1 LCFQFTQ
8 ASFPWLRSVEE
19 QEELQRL
26 ILPKNPGF
34 ARKPPCLTKCL
45 KINDWLFC
53 KIAKSEFGGA
63 RLLLALGKGGSLRQ
77 SLTDGGAAFFAG
89 AAQ

>member
-1 LCFQFTQ
+1 V
-8 ASFPWLRSVEE
+8 P
-19 QEELQRL
+19 
-26 ILPKNPGF
+26 
-34 ARKPPCLTKCL
+34 KCL